1 MPHNDPSNK
10 FDQKLSQLFD
20 GQLSQTEFEELEQ
33 SLLENPE
40 ARQTYFNYVDINTG
54 INQHTVERLKV
65 LDSIVTLDAPQSNPV
80 SKKPVSKRN
89 QKYSSL
95 FSYCAVAAASVA
107 LILFVETFMMK
118 RFFWE
123 QSLPEKATSTGNEFP
138 DTYVATLVR
147 STDCQ
152 WGNDNRPLFSGQRLL
167 SKDLI
172 LIEGIA
178 EFRFD
183 SGIRLVLEGP
193 TRLKIKSANSAEM
206 ISGSVVLHG
215 YESAPE
221 FELITSQAKFFDVG
235 TEYGIKVTENQGTE
249 LHVFEGAVR
258 IQPNHN
264 SSGENSKVQIVN
276 QGIAQHL
283 KNQTSKKIALEPE
296 KFQRNVPKKDI
307 QQKDSRE
314 ALIAYDG
321 FQIHR
326 KSDQNRFMS
335 WQHTG
340 TGWRGPWRNWRL
352 GLQNKEQD
360 ETHVLKLSPAINFP
374 KKTLLSDLQSSNQTG
389 CVQFKKSNQSWRT
402 LKKPLRLDTDAVYFF
417 SLFFEKSTPNSKKT
431 TLNQYGNISFRT
443 LDDPNNQKI
452 NTNNILFGISSD
464 NNTTLHTPF
473 ETVRKAPPISY
484 DKPYLFIGKIVAS
497 KNSPDQVFLRV
508 FSQSEK
514 IPKEE
519 PLIWTCISAPY
530 DDATVYDQVRF
541 QVGKYSSFFFD
552 ELRIGTTW
560 ESVTNFQ
567 PPKENLK

>member
-54 INQHTVERLKV
+54 INQHTVERLKE
-65 LDSIVTLDAPQSNPV
+65 LDSIVTSDAAQSNLV
-80 SKKPVSKRN
+80 SKKPVAKRN

-95 FSYCAVAAASVA
+95 FAYCAVAAASVA
-107 LILFVETFMMK
+107 LILFAEVFMMK

-123 QSLPEKATSTGNEFP
+123 QTLPEKVTSNENDFSN
-138 DTYVATLVR
+138 TYVATLVR

-167 SKDLI
+167 SKDLF

-193 TRLKIKSANSAEM
+193 TQLKIKSANCAEM

-235 TEYGIKVTENQGTE
+235 TEYGIKVAEDQGTE

-258 IQPNHN
+258 IQPVDN

-276 QGIAQHL
+276 QGIAQYFD
-283 KNQTSKKIALEPE
+283 NQSSKKIALEPE

-307 QQKDSRE
+307 HHIDSRE

-321 FQIHR
+321 FQFR
-326 KSDQNRFMS
+326 KKSDQNPFTK
-335 WQHTG
+335 WQYCG

-352 GLQNKEQD
+352 GLQNKEKD
-360 ETHVLKLSPAINFP
+360 ETHVLKLSPAINYP
-374 KKTLLSDLQSSNQTG
+374 KKTLLPDLQSSGHTG
-389 CVQFKKSNQSWRT
+389 CIEFKKSKQSWRT
-402 LKKPLRLDTDAVYFF
+402 LKKPLRMDTDAVYYV
-417 SLFFEKSTPNSKKT
+417 SLFFEKSAPSPTSPSQ
-431 TLNQYGNISFRT
+431 NQYGNITFRT

-452 NTNNILFGISSD
+452 NSDSILFGISSD

-484 DKPYLFIGKIVAS
+484 NKPYLFIGKIVAS
-497 KNSPDQVFLRV
+497 KNAPDQVFLRV

-514 IPKEE
+514 IPAEE

-567 PPKENLK
+567 PSNEKP